1 MRRGATGGRGS
12 SVVRRGGGRGSADE
26 PRDEG
31 ALSVAAGER
40 EFGFCFFVFSDF
52 CDWSTFFVCSEK
64 MAMFRC
70 ESFTLNGC
78 FWFLMHFC
86 KNISRGKKKNTSS
99 SCAKSRMIIS

>member
-1 MRRGATGGRGS
+1 MPPDGPTGRGDGGDGDGDGDDGDGDGPGVRRGATGGRGS

-52 CDWSTFFVCSEK
+52 CDWSTFLF
-64 MAMFRC
+64 A
-70 ESFTLNGC
+70 L
-78 FWFLMHFC
+78 
-86 KNISRGKKKNTSS
+86 KNWR
-99 SCAKSRMIIS
+99 